1 MAASPQPVLLPPPA
15 PPRRHLGGQRSLLR
29 RALNWIILLA
39 LLALAGWGAW
49 RGYAA
54 LAATPQAQV
63 PVAQVRRGDVQF
75 TVEASGTLSGG
86 HSQSLTAPM
95 VSGDTL
101 SIRSLLPAGTLV
113 QPGEVVI
120 QFDTT
125 AQQYNLTQAQE
136 ALAQAQQQVIA
147 AQATAAAQTVD
158 DAYQLSKAR
167 FDVQRAQLQV
177 RANPIKAAVDA
188 KKNDLALAAAQ
199 EHLRQLQQDIASRAA
214 NNQASVAVQLAAE
227 AKAAADAATARGNI
241 AAMTLRASQAG
252 YVSVESNTRGGFDGN
267 AFPLYQTG
275 DVTDPGLAIAEIP
288 DTTSWQLQVDINE
301 LDRGH
306 LAVGQVATAEF
317 PALPGRTFQASIA
330 SIAGATGPPW
340 QRQVKVNLS
349 LRQSAPGLK
358 PGMSAQVHIQTQT
371 LKNVLYVPSQA
382 VFGGAAAPFV
392 YLQSRGQFQRHPVK
406 VQGRSASQVVL
417 TGVVEGDA
425 IALANPEQSS
435 VPAPA
440 PTSAPG
446 RGPALPR

>member
-15 PPRRHLGGQRSLLR
+15 PPRRHLGRRSSPLR
-29 RALNWIILLA
+29 RGLNWLLLA
-39 LLALAGWGAW
+39 AVLALAFWGAW
-49 RGYAA
+49 RGYLA
-54 LAATPQAQV
+54 LSATPQAQI

-75 TVEASGTLSGG
+75 TVVASGTLSGG
-86 HSQSLTAPM
+86 HSQVLTAPM

-101 SIRSLLPAGTLV
+101 SIRSLLAAGTLV
-113 QPGEVVI
+113 KPGEVVI

-147 AQATAAAQTVD
+147 ARATAAAQTED

-167 FDVQRAQLQV
+167 FDLQRAELQV

-188 KKNDLALAAAQ
+188 RKNDLALAAAR

-214 NNQASVAVQLAAE
+214 NNQASVAVQQAAE
-227 AKAAADAATARGNI
+227 AKAAADAATARSNI
-241 AAMTLRASQAG
+241 AAMTLRAAQAG
-252 YVSVESNTRGGFDGN
+252 YVSVDANTRGGFDGT

-288 DTTSWQLQVDINE
+288 DTTSWQLEADINE

-306 LAVGQVATAEF
+306 LAVGQAATAEF
-317 PALPGRTFQASIA
+317 PALPGRSFHARIA

-349 LRQSAPGLK
+349 LLQTAPGLK
-358 PGMSAQVHIQTQT
+358 PGMSAQVQIQTQT
-371 LKNVLYVPSQA
+371 LKHVLYVPSQA
-382 VFGGAAAPFV
+382 VFGTDASPYV
-392 YLQSRGQFQRHPVK
+392 YLRNGGQFQRRPVR

-417 TGVVEGDA
+417 TGIPAGA
-425 IALANPEQSS
+425 TIALANPEQSA

-440 PTSAPG
+440 AASAPG